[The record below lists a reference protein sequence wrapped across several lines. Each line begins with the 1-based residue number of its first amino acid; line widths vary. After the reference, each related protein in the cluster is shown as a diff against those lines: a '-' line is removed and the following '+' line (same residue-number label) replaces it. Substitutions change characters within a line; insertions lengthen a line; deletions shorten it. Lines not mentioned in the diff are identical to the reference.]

1 MADLFPDA
9 LRDPHEAALAPGA
22 PLAERLR
29 PRALDYVVGQEHL
42 TGPEGALGRMVA
54 AGKLSSLILWGPPG
68 TGKTSIARLL
78 ADAVGL
84 RFVAISAVFSGVA
97 DLKKIFAEAKQA
109 ARIGGAGQGSGH
121 AQHGWKAGGGQ
132 RTLLLVDEIHRF
144 NRTQQD
150 GFLPFVEDGT
160 VTLVGATTENPSFE
174 LNAALL
180 SRCQVLILHRLDSA
194 ALDKLVTRA
203 EVEVGRPLPVTPE
216 ARDALLASADGDG
229 RFLLNQAETL
239 FDVGIDDPLGPA
251 ELAQFLQR
259 RVAVY
264 DKDREGHYNLISALH
279 KSLRGS
285 DPQAALYYMARML
298 TAGEEP
304 LYVLRRLVRFASEDV
319 GLADPQALVQCL
331 AAKDAYDFLGSPE
344 GELAIVQACLYLA
357 TAPKSN
363 AAYAA
368 QKAAWR
374 SATETGSLMP
384 PMNIVNAP
392 TKLMKQVGYGK
403 GYAYDHDAEDGFS
416 GANYWPADMVRQEYY
431 SPTDRG
437 FEAKLKERLAY
448 WDEKRRERAQD
459 QD

>member
-1 MADLFPDA
+1 MPDLFPDDV
-9 LRDPHEAALAPGA
+9 RDPQESVTAPGA

-29 PRALDYVVGQEHL
+29 PASLDAVVGQEHL
-42 TGPEGALGRMVA
+42 TGSEGALGRMVA

-109 ARIGGAGQGSGH
+109 ARA
-121 AQHGWKAGGGQ
+121 GQ
-132 RTLLLVDEIHRF
+132 RTLLFVDEVHRF
-144 NRTQQD
+144 NRSQQD

-180 SRCQVLILHRLDSA
+180 SRCQVLILRRLDQA
-194 ALDKLVTRA
+194 ALEKLLQRA
-203 EVEVGRPLPVTPE
+203 EQEVGRPLPVTPE

-239 FDVGIDDPLGPA
+239 FDVTIDDPLGPA

-304 LYVLRRLVRFASEDV
+304 LYVLRRLVRFASEDI

-331 AAKDAYDFLGSPE
+331 AAKDSYDFLGSPE

-363 AAYAA
+363 AAYVA

-374 SATETGSLMP
+374 SAKETGSLMP

-392 TKLMKQVGYGK
+392 TKLMKEVGYGK

-416 GANYWPADMVRQEYY
+416 GANYWPEGMSAQHYY
-431 SPTDRG
+431 QPTDRG
-437 FEAKLKERLAY
+437 FEAKLKERLAF
-448 WDEKRRERAQD
+448 WDEKRREKRD
-459 QD
+459 ED